1 MQTPV
6 TQIPT
11 PVAPQPTQ
19 SGSNVTFN
27 PEEMMQQMRH
37 TVESGMQA
45 FMEKNKERAKSPPP
59 HVEPPPTPVPTP
71 IPIQHPPPDPA
82 LPPLPRLHRRS
93 RSRSQRHHSGLDKR
107 PVSIPRSP
115 RREKP
120 VSRPR
125 HRRRHSNSRDR
136 SRRPSH
142 APSVTLRS
150 ASPRRREVLRGRD
163 DDFAGDDQSHRPTSL
178 QPSSWDYQHYDPPTT
193 SYKDDHDSN
202 YSSYDQHSTNKWKS
216 WNQWKD
222 HSKASYYTHPSG
234 WIDYPK
240 SSYKHQSY
248 NDPPS
253 KHTSKP
259 LTAFSSDH
267 STHGHGHHSRRSG
280 SVQSRASTVPPGH
293 IAINLQEGSKEEWA
307 RHIRHALHHPDRMRA
322 ANELAS
328 NERPEPSLSIV
339 HAEYDEAMEQI
350 HKVDSRLP
358 PDIARK
364 AVQLFFSTGLLPAY
378 DLSNCHVRELPQT
391 SMLALVMPLPD
402 ISRFQM
408 PNPFGGQSNIT
419 WALCHGTTLRT
430 SQLILMEGK
439 IRPANWSYHPNPQ
452 RCHLPTFGAFY
463 IGRQVSNAD
472 QDFPSWAEQELLDS
486 MEKKGKGQQEI
497 TVGAMYR
504 GSRDHLALKAGGN
517 EKGQLNVI
525 EKGIVT
531 TPEKYTIAHSN
542 HVGLKFIAIKWAD
555 LKSTDSS
562 PRRPIDLRDTDSED
576 NVNYRTNEERH
587 ADRRRGWALK
597 TALSARVLLAYVVLN
612 RILHS
617 FLGFTWTNALVKS
630 ASLFLFLL
638 LFCEGFGFLVGL
650 LSLVF
655 FFFFWATF
663 FWASCWKDHD
673 R

>member
-1 MQTPV
+1 MLNHHLLLYRHPFQFNILHLILLYHHFHGFIADLGHVLNGTIPVWTNVQFPFQEVQGEKNQSAVHVTDVDTPTHETDPDV
-6 TQIPT
+6 QVMLPQSPSGQLLHDVVKYYGDETMILLAMIKATDQHPFNLHRGTINTTTHLQRPTKTTMIPT
-11 PVAPQPTQ
+11 
-19 SGSNVTFN
+19 
-27 PEEMMQQMRH
+27 
-37 TVESGMQA
+37 TVRTI
-45 FMEKNKERAKSPPP
+45 NI
-59 HVEPPPTPVPTP
+59 PPTSGNPGINGKIIPKPPTIP
-71 IPIQHPPPDPA
+71 IPQDGSTIQSHHTSINPTTILLPNTHQNHSRHFLPTTLHMAMAITHVDLAPSN
-82 LPPLPRLHRRS
+82 LGPPLSLPDTL
-93 RSRSQRHHSGLDKR
+93 
-107 PVSIPRSP
+107 
-115 RREKP
+115 
-120 VSRPR
+120 
-125 HRRRHSNSRDR
+125 
-136 SRRPSH
+136 PS
-142 APSVTLRS
+142 
-150 ASPRRREVLRGRD
+150 
-163 DDFAGDDQSHRPTSL
+163 
-178 QPSSWDYQHYDPPTT
+178 
-193 SYKDDHDSN
+193 
-202 YSSYDQHSTNKWKS
+202 
-216 WNQWKD
+216 
-222 HSKASYYTHPSG
+222 
-234 WIDYPK
+234 
-240 SSYKHQSY
+240 
-248 NDPPS
+248 
-253 KHTSKP
+253 TSKKA
-259 LTAFSSDH
+259 LKRN
-267 STHGHGHHSRRSG
+267 G
-280 SVQSRASTVPPGH
+280 
-293 IAINLQEGSKEEWA
+293 
-307 RHIRHALHHPDRMRA
+307 HIRHALHHPDRMRA

-378 DLSNCHVRELPQT
+378 DLSNSHVRELPQT

-531 TPEKYTIAHSN
+531 TPEKYTIAPSN